1 MPDLESVNSVVEIDH
16 LSYWYDSSFLTLDDI
31 SFRMEQ
37 GDLLGIIGPNGAGK
51 TTLFNCILGILT
63 DYRGSAKLFGKEIL
77 KNRKA
82 VLREVGY
89 VPRHA
94 SIEQSF
100 PANIEEIISFG
111 LLGSIEKYSRSY
123 AKDQA
128 LKAMQIVGLT
138 DKKNKRFNELSGGQQ
153 QRVLIAK
160 AMVHNPNLL
169 ILDEPTSGI
178 DQETQ
183 DRFYELI
190 RKLNAEEKMSIILS
204 SHDLDAV
211 SKLANKVACINRKM
225 YFHVDAK
232 DFFGDESVLKTYYES
247 SMQAHLKLHQ
257 FNTKSNPQ
265 QQVPSPEMGLM
276 R

>member
-1 MPDLESVNSVVEIDH
+1 MFNITSASPIVEIDH
-16 LSYWYDSSFLTLDDI
+16 LYYWYDSSVLTLDDI

-37 GDLLGIIGPNGAGK
+37 ADLLGIIGPNGAGK

-63 DYRGSAKLFGKEIL
+63 DYRGTVKLFGKEIL
-77 KNRKA
+77 KNRKT
-82 VLREVGY
+82 LLSEVGY
-89 VPRHA
+89 VPQNA

-100 PANIEEIISFG
+100 PATIEEIISFG

-123 AKDQA
+123 AKDQV
-128 LKAMQIVGLT
+128 LKAMQIVGLI

-160 AMVHNPNLL
+160 AMVHNPKLL

-190 RKLNAEEKMSIILS
+190 RKLNAEEKISIILS

-225 YFHVDAK
+225 YFHGEAR
-232 DFFGDESVLKTYYES
+232 DFFGDENMLKTYYES
-247 SMQAHLKLHQ
+247 AMQTHLRLHQ
-257 FNTKSNPQ
+257 FNSKSNPQ
-265 QQVPSPEMGLM
+265 QLPST
-276 R
+276 

>member
-1 MPDLESVNSVVEIDH
+1 MLNITSASPIVEIDH
-16 LSYWYDSSFLTLDDI
+16 LYYWYDSSVLTLDDI

-37 GDLLGIIGPNGAGK
+37 ADLLGIIGPNGAGK

-63 DYRGSAKLFGKEIL
+63 DYRGTVKLFGKEIL

-82 VLREVGY
+82 LLSEVGY
-89 VPRHA
+89 VPQNA

-111 LLGSIEKYSRSY
+111 LLGSVEKYSRSY
-123 AKDQA
+123 TKDQV
-128 LKAMQIVGLT
+128 LKAMQIVGLA

-160 AMVHNPNLL
+160 AMVHNPKLL

-190 RKLNAEEKMSIILS
+190 RKLNAEEKISIILS

-225 YFHVDAK
+225 HFHGEAK
-232 DFFGDESVLKTYYES
+232 DFFGDENMLKTYYES
-247 SMQAHLKLHQ
+247 AMQTHLRLHQ
-257 FNTKSNPQ
+257 FNAKSNPQ
-265 QQVPSPEMGLM
+265 QLPST
-276 R
+276 

>member
-1 MPDLESVNSVVEIDH
+1 MPNIAATNPIVEIEH
-16 LSYWYDSSFLTLDDI
+16 LSYWYDSSFPTLDDI

-37 GDLLGIIGPNGAGK
+37 ADLLGIIGPNGAGK
-51 TTLFNCILGILT
+51 TTLFSCMLGILR
-63 DYRGSAKLFGKEIL
+63 DYMGTVKLFGMEIQ
-77 KNRKA
+77 KNRKT
-82 VLREVGY
+82 LLSNVGY
-89 VPRHA
+89 VPQHT

-111 LLGSIEKYSRSY
+111 LLGSTDKYSRSY
-123 AKDQA
+123 AKDQVF
-128 LKAMQIVGLT
+128 KAMQIVGLI
-138 DKKNKRFNELSGGQQ
+138 DKKNKRYNELSGGQQ

-160 AMVHNPNLL
+160 AMVHNPKLL

-190 RKLNAEEKMSIILS
+190 RKLNSEEKISIILS

-225 YFHVDAK
+225 HFHGDAK
-232 DFFGDESVLKTYYES
+232 DFFGDENMLKTYYES
-247 SMQAHLKLHQ
+247 AMQAHLRLHQ
-257 FNTKSNPQ
+257 FNSESNPQ
-265 QQVPSPEMGLM
+265 QQLPSAS
-276 R
+276 

>member
-1 MPDLESVNSVVEIDH
+1 MLNITSANPIVEIDH
-16 LSYWYDSSFLTLDDI
+16 LSYWYNSLFLTLDDI

-37 GDLLGIIGPNGAGK
+37 ADLLGIIGPNGAGK
-51 TTLFNCILGILT
+51 TTLFNCILGILP
-63 DYRGSAKLFGKEIL
+63 DYRGTVKLFGKERM
-77 KNRKA
+77 KNRKT
-82 VLREVGY
+82 LLSKVGY
-89 VPRHA
+89 VPQHT

-123 AKDQA
+123 AKDQV

-160 AMVHNPNLL
+160 ALVHNPKLL

-178 DQETQ
+178 DQESQ

-190 RKLNAEEKMSIILS
+190 RNLNAEEKISIILS

-225 YFHVDAK
+225 HFHGDAK
-232 DFFGDESVLKTYYES
+232 DFFGDENMLKTYYES
-247 SMQAHLKLHQ
+247 SMQAHLRLHK
-257 FNTKSNPQ
+257 FNAKSNPQ
-265 QQVPSPEMGLM
+265 QLPSA
-276 R
+276 

>member
-1 MPDLESVNSVVEIDH
+1 MLNITSANPIVEIDH

-31 SFRMEQ
+31 SFRMEHA
-37 GDLLGIIGPNGAGK
+37 DLLGIIGPNGAGK

-63 DYRGSAKLFGKEIL
+63 DYGGTVKLFGKEIL
-77 KNRKA
+77 RNRKA
-82 VLREVGY
+82 LLSKVGY
-89 VPRHA
+89 VPQHT

-123 AKDQA
+123 AKDQV
-128 LKAMQIVGLT
+128 LKAIQIVGLT

-160 AMVHNPNLL
+160 AMVHNPKLL

-183 DRFYELI
+183 ERFYELI
-190 RKLNAEEKMSIILS
+190 RKLNAEEKISIILS

-225 YFHVDAK
+225 HFHGDAK
-232 DFFGDESVLKTYYES
+232 DFFGDENMLKTYYES
-247 SMQAHLKLHQ
+247 AMQAHLRHHQ
-257 FNTKSNPQ
+257 FNAKSNPQ
-265 QQVPSPEMGLM
+265 QLPPA
-276 R
+276 